1 MIVTLGRW
9 GRYLMKAFD
18 KPLTAAQERCYL
30 ELFHKGDKGA
40 KEILIEKNLRLVAHM
55 VKKYACSEYETED
68 MLSIGTIGLIKAI
81 DSFDEKKGSRLVTYA
96 AKCIDN
102 ELLMTFRSEKKRSKE
117 ISLNEPLGTDKEGNK
132 ICFQDVTFSEDEDVV
147 ERLQNNADI
156 VKMMEAFRDRLTDR
170 EKQIVIYRYGL
181 YGNRPRTQRELAAEY
196 GISRSYV
203 SRIEKKALERMREAF
218 RE

>member
-1 MIVTLGRW
+1 M
-9 GRYLMKAFD
+9 
-18 KPLTAAQERCYL
+18 
-30 ELFHKGDKGA
+30 
-40 KEILIEKNLRLVAHM
+40 
-55 VKKYACSEYETED
+55 
-68 MLSIGTIGLIKAI
+68 
-81 DSFDEKKGSRLVTYA
+81 TYA

-102 ELLMTFRSEKKRSKE
+102 ELLMMFRSEKKRSKE

>member
-1 MIVTLGRW
+1 
-9 GRYLMKAFD
+9 MKAFD

-102 ELLMTFRSEKKRSKE
+102 AILS
-117 ISLNEPLGTDKEGNK
+117 
-132 ICFQDVTFSEDEDVV
+132 
-147 ERLQNNADI
+147 
-156 VKMMEAFRDRLTDR
+156 
-170 EKQIVIYRYGL
+170 
-181 YGNRPRTQRELAAEY
+181 
-196 GISRSYV
+196 
-203 SRIEKKALERMREAF
+203 RMRLWFQTSIPRAEKNRDGVFWHRYPRICISFALLWTAA
-218 RE
+218 